1 VGISM
6 NHNQLCACINWANIR
21 KNEYLQTYTKEIN
34 DVITRQKVQFDFAAI
49 QVGAP
54 HPRL

>member
-1 VGISM
+1 M